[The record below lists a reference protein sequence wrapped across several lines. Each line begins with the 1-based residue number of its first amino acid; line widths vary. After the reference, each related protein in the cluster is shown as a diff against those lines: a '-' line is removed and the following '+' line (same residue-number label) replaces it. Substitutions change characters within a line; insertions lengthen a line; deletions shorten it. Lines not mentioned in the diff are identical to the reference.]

1 MGRAAGLAWSSFVGM
16 LIDIVTIFPQLFES
30 ALDYGMIC
38 QARKK
43 ALLQVDTVDL
53 RSFATDKHR
62 SVDDRPYG
70 GGEGMVLKP
79 EPLFRAVQHCR
90 EKTEG
95 QPRVLF
101 MTPQGRRFD
110 QAKAVELSA
119 VPHLTFVCGRYEGI
133 DQRAVDGLADEELSI
148 GDFVLSGGEFAAL
161 AIIDSVT
168 RLIPGVVGREES
180 VLNESFM
187 DGLLDCPH
195 YTRPADLRGNSVP
208 EVLLSG
214 NHEEIRQWREGEALK
229 RTRQRRP
236 DLLKEERLA
245 KART

>member
-1 MGRAAGLAWSSFVGM
+1 M
-16 LIDIVTIFPQLFES
+16 LIDIVTIFPELFGS
-30 ALDYGMIC
+30 AFDYGMIC

-53 RSFATDKHR
+53 RSFTTDKHR

-79 EPLFRAVQHCR
+79 EPLFRAVQYCR
-90 EKTEG
+90 EKTED
-95 QPRVLF
+95 QPRVVF

-110 QAKAVELSA
+110 QAKAVELSSE
-119 VPHLTFVCGRYEGI
+119 PHLTLVCGRYEGI

-168 RLIPGVVGREES
+168 RLIPGVVGKEES

-236 DLLKEERLA
+236 DLLKEEGLA

>member
-1 MGRAAGLAWSSFVGM
+1 M
-16 LIDIVTIFPQLFES
+16 LIDIVTIFPELFGS
-30 ALDYGMIC
+30 AFDYGMIC

-53 RSFATDKHR
+53 RSFTTDKHR

-79 EPLFRAVQHCR
+79 EPLFRAVQYCR
-90 EKTEG
+90 EKTED
-95 QPRVLF
+95 QPRVVF

-110 QAKAVELSA
+110 QAKAVELSSE
-119 VPHLTFVCGRYEGI
+119 PHLTLVCGRYEGI

-168 RLIPGVVGREES
+168 RLIPGVVRKEES

-236 DLLKEERLA
+236 DLLKEEGLA

>member
-1 MGRAAGLAWSSFVGM
+1 M
-16 LIDIVTIFPQLFES
+16 LIDIVTIFPELFGGVF
-30 ALDYGMIC
+30 DYGMIC

-43 ALLQVDTVDL
+43 ALLQVDAVDL
-53 RSFATDKHR
+53 RSFTTDKHR

-79 EPLFRAVQHCR
+79 EPLFRAVQYCR
-90 EKTEG
+90 DKTE
-95 QPRVLF
+95 QPTRVVF
-101 MTPQGRRFD
+101 MSPQGRRFD
-110 QAKAVELSA
+110 QGKAVELSSA
-119 VPHLTFVCGRYEGI
+119 PHLTFVCGRYEGI
-133 DQRAVDGLADEELSI
+133 DQRAVDALADEELSI

-161 AIIDSVT
+161 LIIDSIT

-195 YTRPADLRGNSVP
+195 YTRPATLRGNSVP

-236 DLLKEERLA
+236 DLLRKERLA
-245 KART
+245 KAEI

>member
-1 MGRAAGLAWSSFVGM
+1 M
-16 LIDIVTIFPQLFES
+16 LIDIVTIFPELFGNVF
-30 ALDYGMIC
+30 DYGMIC

-53 RSFATDKHR
+53 RSFTTDKHR

-79 EPLFRAVQHCR
+79 QPLFRAVKYCR
-90 EKTEG
+90 EKAEEQT
-95 QPRVLF
+95 RVVF
-101 MTPQGRRFD
+101 MTPEGRRFD
-110 QAKAVELSA
+110 QAKAVELSS

-133 DQRAVDGLADEELSI
+133 DQRAVDSLADEELSI

-161 AIIDSVT
+161 LIIDSVT

-187 DGLLDCPH
+187 DGLLDYPH
-195 YTRPADLRGNSVP
+195 YTRPATLRGNRVP

-245 KART
+245 KGRVR

>member
-1 MGRAAGLAWSSFVGM
+1 
-16 LIDIVTIFPQLFES
+16 
-30 ALDYGMIC
+30 MIC

-43 ALLQVDTVDL
+43 DLLEVDAVNL
-53 RSFATDKHR
+53 RSFTTDKHR

-79 EPLFRAVQHCR
+79 EPLFRAVQYCR
-90 EKTEG
+90 EKAEEP
-95 QPRVLF
+95 PRVVF

-110 QAKAVELSA
+110 QSKAVELSS

-161 AIIDSVT
+161 VIIDSVT

-195 YTRPADLRGNSVP
+195 YTRPASLRGNSVP

-214 NHEEIRQWREGEALK
+214 NHKEIHQWREGEALK

-245 KART
+245 KAST